1 MNEQEKIEQLE
12 KEVEKY
18 KRMYESE
25 HIRVNELKELLNCIS
40 AICEV

>member
-1 MNEQEKIEQLE
+1 MNEKEKIEQLE

-25 HIRVNELKELLNCIS
+25 HIRVIELRERLNCIY
-40 AICEV
+40 AICDQ

>member
-1 MNEQEKIEQLE
+1 MNEEEKIEQLE

-25 HIRVNELKELLNCIS
+25 HIRVIELRERLNCIS
-40 AICEV
+40 AICDQ

>member
-25 HIRVNELKELLNCIS
+25 HIRVIELKELLNCIS
-40 AICEV
+40 AICEL

>member
-25 HIRVNELKELLNCIS
+25 HIRVIELKEHLNCIS
-40 AICEV
+40 AICEL

>member
-25 HIRVNELKELLNCIS
+25 HIRVIELKELLNCIY
-40 AICEV
+40 AICEQ